1 MYNTRNLVL
10 SGMFAALLT
19 IISQI
24 SIPMPSGV
32 PITIQIFGVALI
44 GSVLGWKLGTL
55 SVCTYILLGAVGLPV
70 FSNLRGGLGLLV
82 GFTGGYIWSWPFFSM
97 LCGISPHTKNQT
109 LNLILRLILSF
120 FGLCTVEI
128 IGGLQW
134 SFLSKIPL
142 KTIAWYSVTAFL
154 PKDILLTAA
163 ALFVSK
169 RIRRLIGSATTHPGS
184 DTRRT

>member
-1 MYNTRNLVL
+1 MYHTRDLVL

-19 IISQI
+19 VISQI

-32 PITIQIFGVALI
+32 PITIQIFGVTLV
-44 GSVLGWKLGTL
+44 GSVLRWRLGTL
-55 SVCTYILLGAVGLPV
+55 SVFTYILLGAAGLPV
-70 FSNLRGGLGLLV
+70 FSNLRGGLGLLA
-82 GFTGGYIWSWPFFSM
+82 GFTGGYIWSWPFFSI

-109 LNLILRLILSF
+109 LNQILRLILALI
-120 FGLCTVEI
+120 GLCIVEI

-134 SFLSKIPL
+134 SFLSGIPL
-142 KTIAWYSVTAFL
+142 KTIFWYSITAFV

-169 RIRRLIGSATTHPGS
+169 RIRRLIGSATTRPGS
-184 DTRRT
+184 DRQRM

>member
-1 MYNTRNLVL
+1 MYHTRNLVL

-19 IISQI
+19 VISQI

-32 PITIQIFGVALI
+32 PITIQIFGVALA

-82 GFTGGYIWSWPFFSM
+82 GFTGGYIWSWPFFSI
-97 LCGISPHTKNQT
+97 LCGLLPHTKNQT
-109 LNLILRLILSF
+109 LNQILRLILSF
-120 FGLCTVEI
+120 TGLCIVES

-134 SFLSKIPL
+134 SFLSGIPL
-142 KTIAWYSVTAFL
+142 KTIFWYSITAFL
-154 PKDILLTAA
+154 PKDLALTAA
-163 ALFVSK
+163 SLFLSK

-184 DTRRT
+184 DMRRT